1 VETIFLTP
9 GEQHAYVSATL
20 VREIALLGGDYTK
33 FVSPVIARCERGLKS
48 AELWGLARNALRII
62 RRAFCTQI
70 LVLGLV
76 WSGRDFV

>member
-1 VETIFLTP
+1 RTLFSLEETVTLFDLTN
-9 GEQHAYVSATL
+9 T
-20 VREIALLGGDYTK
+20 
-33 FVSPVIARCERGLKS
+33 CERGLKS